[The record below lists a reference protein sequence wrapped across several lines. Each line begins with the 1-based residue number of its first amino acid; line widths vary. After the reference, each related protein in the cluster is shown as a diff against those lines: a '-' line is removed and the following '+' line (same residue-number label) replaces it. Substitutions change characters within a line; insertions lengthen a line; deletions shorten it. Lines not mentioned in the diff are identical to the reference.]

1 MSATPVEQAPEE
13 RVVPLFSAAEIGSR
27 IDELA
32 VAIADIVPRDVTVV
46 GLLKGSF
53 MFAADLVRALDRHG
67 LAPYVE
73 FLQVSSYG
81 LDTESSGRVKVIG
94 GMPET
99 AAGKD
104 VLLIDDIQDTGR
116 TLAFTA
122 DLLRSN
128 GARKVWSAALLDKP
142 SRRVVPFDVDFIGF
156 EIEDVFVVGYGIDYA
171 ERYRHLPFI
180 GRVEQ
185 G

>member
-1 MSATPVEQAPEE
+1 MTGE
-13 RVVPLFSAAEIGSR
+13 RVITLYSAEAIEQR

-32 VAIADIVPRDVTVV
+32 SAIAATVPADVTVV

-53 MFAADLVRALDRHG
+53 MFAADLIRALDRHG
-67 LAPYVE
+67 LKPHVE

-99 AAGKD
+99 AKD
-104 VLLIDDIQDTGR
+104 RDILLVDDIQDTGR

-122 DLLRSN
+122 ELLRAH
-128 GARKVWSAALLDKP
+128 GARKIWSAALLDKP

-171 ERYRHLPFI
+171 ERYRHLPYI
-180 GRVEQ
+180 GRVEH